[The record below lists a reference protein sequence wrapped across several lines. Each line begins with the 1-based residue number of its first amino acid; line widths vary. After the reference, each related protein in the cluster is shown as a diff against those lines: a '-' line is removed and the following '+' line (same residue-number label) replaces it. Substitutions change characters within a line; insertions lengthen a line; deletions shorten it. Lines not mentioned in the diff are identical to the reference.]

1 MSDTTVTVKHIDHQ
15 TILMVW
21 ADVVTPLDVKEAF
34 KEVDAI
40 LNKAEQEMFVVVDIS
55 TNPNFPL
62 SATIS
67 GALFGP
73 YRNPKLREWLIVG
86 SNAMAHSIER
96 TLANIARRSNVR
108 WFTTQAEAYAYVEQS
123 KAAELNAS

>member
-1 MSDTTVTVKHIDHQ
+1 MSDTTVVVKHLDSR
-15 TILMVW
+15 TILMAW
-21 ADVVTPLDVKEAF
+21 AKVVTHLDVKEAF

-55 TNPNFPL
+55 TNPNFPIT
-62 SATIS
+62 ATVT

-96 TLANIARRSNVR
+96 TLANITGRSNVR
-108 WFTTQAEAYAYVEQS
+108 WFTTQAEAYVYVEQC